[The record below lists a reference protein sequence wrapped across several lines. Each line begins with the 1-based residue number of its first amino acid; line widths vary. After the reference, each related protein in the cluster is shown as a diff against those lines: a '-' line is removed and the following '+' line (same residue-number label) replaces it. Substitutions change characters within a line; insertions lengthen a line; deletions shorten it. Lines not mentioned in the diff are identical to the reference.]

1 MTLKSPVGM
10 HLMWPSTRLP
20 QWLPAPMREEALKGA
35 ARSRVLIDQ
44 AFDDAAAYRAAKS
57 AGTLN
62 GTDARWEAFQI
73 DHLDDEKTFRI
84 ETKSRQIAWS
94 WISAAEA
101 VAEAHADLWGD
112 QPRDSI
118 FVSIKTE
125 EAAEKIRY
133 ARRIYDSLKER
144 SPIGSSMHRITRD
157 GQLHLEF
164 SNGARL
170 NSLPAV
176 PPRGRARANVYL
188 DEFAHV
194 AQVRR

>member
-1 MTLKSPVGM
+1 MIAQLAA
-10 HLMWPSTRLP
+10 
-20 QWLPAPMREEALKGA
+20 PAPAPETPRQRCRRPSWRRAF
-35 ARSRVLIDQ
+35 LIDNL
-44 AFDDAAAYRAAKS
+44 DLIDAT
-57 AGTLN
+57 GV
-62 GTDARWEAFQI
+62 TDARWEAFQI